1 MADRLFIDLEK
12 GAGHKYIRRIP
23 TGKPRPRYRY
33 IYDARKAVDTKAKPQ
48 VGEKIKVTHNGQA
61 GHYEVKKV
69 LSGGRV
75 HVEHD
80 ETGHR
85 MVIHATKLHDLTT
98 AAHAPDKAKAQDKN
112 DALAEK
118 HKKMDRLPRRRE
130 DVLNAI
136 KQASGIDDHD
146 LAQADAAYSAWKG
159 RGRKGP
165 KPARPPGMGGELDAF
180 SGDLKRGQKFS
191 SLLEAFEHAT
201 KGAQTWRDIA
211 PVMAQLREV
220 PGFEGAHLP
229 EDALL
234 RHTMQDEERRQQDE
248 VNPET
253 YGASVPTT
261 VDEGGFDWKTGEI
274 HPDLATPA
282 QKRALT
288 KRAADE
294 KRAKRASARKDAAAR
309 AAEARPQPAVAD
321 DEPAGPAPSG
331 PADDDGFAAFD
342 AATRMEPEEP
352 EQPGQPVEDDDDPW
366 GATDMWRS
374 MNLVIDLR
382 KADGGAP
389 TAAHKYVSRKPKAGG
404 GWEYEYAAPA
414 GQRPAAPA
422 QEATAVGRKPAAS
435 AAPAPGNPQAEFQR
449 LQQAHAAAMEQ
460 MQQAHAAMMAHA
472 QKHGIQMPPAAGG
485 PAPSPSANTVVSKVS
500 RGASASA
507 DDKTGVVAPQ
517 KPVENTAAG
526 RQKTGGAGAPKG
538 GGEEFQHLS
547 GPASGET
554 PEESVPKA
562 DGIIAHGIVG
572 HTRSGK
578 QIKLGMD
585 HEKLTPQEANEA
597 SMLHRE
603 AQEHLLNAAR
613 HSGDPKY
620 KKAAREHLEEE
631 FALASKGVTGQ
642 TEAASWKDPDEEQI
656 DSVFSSAKKSLAGLE
671 ALAGWRPSRMWAGED
686 DLGYFG
692 HMLAK
697 SAGAVVAGHKYIR
710 RTPKVGGGYDYEYAH
725 EPHSKEALKGAPLGS
740 QLDIEHNGQRAVY
753 TKVGR
758 DDWKGTAG
766 GTIASGWF
774 VGKPGTFTH
783 GVPHAEPALAP
794 PAPVTVMAET
804 KAPAA
809 APPPKAKGKPVQQG
823 LFDFTPPAPP
833 VPTPEPAPATTPEP
847 TPTPTPMQEAVK
859 EAEKQPA
866 AEPPTEAKW
875 KKHPDQNAFG
885 GEFIVTVD
893 GHAFRA
899 WRATGSDGGVAHG
912 TYGFVPA
919 HDTTTSIPDGISVS
933 SHARKGNPAVFAGF
947 SREEA
952 VEAMRKFAKQHP
964 EKLTA
969 PAPAV
974 EIPRTPK
981 GKLDLDHFEKLGAAF
996 GRTAAPEGTMEIP
1009 DAHPEM
1015 KRLLDAMTD
1024 ADERIG
1030 AMKAWYRGHAKTAGA
1045 RIARETVAEIEADKA
1060 VPPAAATPMQEAVAE
1075 AVKQPANEERPDN
1088 FGTMPDDDVAGAWKV
1103 SYSDEEEDAADARA
1117 AQVQQRILDDAQKA
1131 VDKAKKDLEAA
1142 KRSHDY
1148 NVAHKYATKMSAA
1161 AIPKKEA
1168 ALAEA
1173 QEDLENAKRRQEA
1186 SVERRKAAR
1195 AARKAAA
1202 ERHATEAPL
1211 RVKLAREARQR
1222 IAAAEAAERAEKKV
1236 VMTKEDATKRNRQ
1249 RERELGEHIADSA
1262 KDRSDERML
1271 LTKGDLDKLSFSE
1284 AHRLVNKRN
1293 AMPVYSSDQF
1303 KARGASPGAAHLG
1316 LAMANLVGTSP
1327 PEDSDESR
1335 RAYLDGIRLVRGVM
1349 DRAVTVADYDA
1360 AIRELKEISGL
1371 NSYGYGRPIDVI
1383 HQGRAL
1389 TAEEKADLK
1398 RKGQVWND
1406 YAGIDR
1412 PVGNYAREVLLP
1424 KLRAQN
1430 PDPDLRIGLRFVDG
1444 DNGDRDVQFFTYSEK
1459 ERTSLATSINALGKR
1474 FSDHV
1479 LHGGKLWV
1487 DANASAQKAE
1497 SMGLAGWDH
1506 LEKTGEAK
1514 AKAKEETRK
1523 QEAADEAAGEG
1534 REVKFRWRQRIEE
1547 APAVVRPKKAIAE
1560 ADPVRL
1566 QKTFNFRNAG
1576 QPGASIPDKE
1586 LNHHRRYAEMAF
1598 HDLADI
1604 VGVEPA
1610 MISMNGR
1617 LAVAFAARGKGKAAA
1632 HYEPAPD
1639 KRVINITRFAGAG
1652 TLAHEWGHFFDN
1664 ILAEQHRGS
1673 NTASSVFGSAHWRN
1687 MPAGELRDAFKAFED
1702 ALNTPNPASIERMK
1716 TKAQDLVDD
1725 INKLRA
1731 RRREI
1736 GNQARGRPDMRLT
1749 EEERLEVKDIDAGIK
1764 AYSDSWGHVQKF
1776 LRNPVSD
1783 LKWTSLA
1790 FDGMKEGK
1798 YWSQPEEMWARSFE
1812 HFVQHKLESQGRRN
1826 SYLVDGTKDDYG
1838 PYPQPEEHDKIHG
1851 AIARVIAAATKGGH
1865 FEKAMRAMGPISVR
1879 RGPKLVIAA

>member
-23 TGKPRPRYRY
+23 TGKQRPRYRY
-33 IYDARKAVDTKAKPQ
+33 IYDARKAVDTQAKPQ

-98 AAHAPDKAKAQDKN
+98 ATHAPDKAKAQNKN

-118 HKKMDRLPRRRE
+118 HRKMDRLPRRRE

-211 PVMAQLREV
+211 PVIAQLREV

-234 RHTMQDEERRQQDE
+234 RHTMQDEERRRQDE

-253 YGASVPTT
+253 YGATVPAT

-288 KRAADE
+288 KRAAAE

-321 DEPAGPAPSG
+321 DEPAGPAPAG

-389 TAAHKYVSRKPKAGG
+389 TATHKYVSRKPKPGG
-404 GWEYEYAAPA
+404 GWEYEYAEPA

-435 AAPAPGNPQAEFQR
+435 AAPAAPTAGNPQAEFQR

-472 QKHGIQMPPAAGG
+472 QKHGIQMPPAAGA
-485 PAPSPSANTVVSKVS
+485 PPPSPSANTVVSKVS
-500 RGASASA
+500 RGASAAASG

-517 KPVENTAAG
+517 KPAENTTAG

-620 KKAAREHLEEE
+620 KKAARAHLEEE

-686 DLGYFG
+686 IGYFG

-710 RTPKVGGGYDYEYAH
+710 RTPKPGGGYVYEYAH
-725 EPHSKEALKGAPLGS
+725 EPHSKEALKGAPIGS

-758 DDWKGTAG
+758 DDWKGTTG

-783 GVPHAEPALAP
+783 GVPHAEPAVAP
-794 PAPVTVMAET
+794 PAPPAPPAPAPETVMAET

-809 APPPKAKGKPVQQG
+809 APAPKAKGKGKPVQQG
-823 LFDFTPPAPP
+823 LFDFM
-833 VPTPEPAPATTPEP
+833 PAPAPAPAPAAPDP

-866 AEPPTEAKW
+866 AEAKAEAK
-875 KKHPDQNAFG
+875 A
-885 GEFIVTVD
+885 E
-893 GHAFRA
+893 
-899 WRATGSDGGVAHG
+899 
-912 TYGFVPA
+912 
-919 HDTTTSIPDGISVS
+919 
-933 SHARKGNPAVFAGF
+933 
-947 SREEA
+947 
-952 VEAMRKFAKQHP
+952 
-964 EKLTA
+964 
-969 PAPAV
+969 PAV
-974 EIPRTPK
+974 EIPRTSK
-981 GKLDLDHFEKLGAAF
+981 GKLDLAHFEQLGAAF
-996 GRTAAPEGTMEIP
+996 GRVEAPEGTMEIP

-1015 KRLLDAMTD
+1015 KRLLDAMPD
-1024 ADERIG
+1024 ADDRIA
-1030 AMKAWYRGHAKTAGA
+1030 AMKAWYRGHAKAAGA
-1045 RIARETVAEIEADKA
+1045 RIERETVAEIEADKA
-1060 VPPAAATPMQEAVAE
+1060 VKQLEPPPSTPMQEATAE
-1075 AVKQPANEERPDN
+1075 AAKQPAIEERPNN
-1088 FGTMPDDDVAGAWKV
+1088 FDTMPDDDDVADAWKV
-1103 SYSDEEEDAADARA
+1103 HYSDEEEDAADARA
-1117 AQVQQRILDDAQKA
+1117 AQVQQRIIDDAQKA
-1131 VDKAKKDLEAA
+1131 VDRAKKDLEAA

-1148 NVAHKYATKMSAA
+1148 NVAHKYATKLSAA

-1173 QEDLENAKRRQEA
+1173 LEDLENAKRRQEA
-1186 SVERRKAAR
+1186 SVERRKAYR
-1195 AARKAAA
+1195 AARKEAA
-1202 ERHATEAPL
+1202 ERHAAEAPM
-1211 RVKLAREARQR
+1211 RVKLAREARER

-1236 VMTKEDATKRNRQ
+1236 VRTKEDATKRNRQ

-1335 RAYLDGIRLVRGVM
+1335 RAYLDGIRLVRGIM
-1349 DRAVTVADYDA
+1349 DRASTVADYDA

-1371 NSYGYGRPIDVI
+1371 NSYGYGRPIDII

-1389 TAEEKADLK
+1389 TSEEKADLK
-1398 RKGQVWND
+1398 RKGQIWND

-1430 PDPDLRIGLRFVDG
+1430 PDPDLRIGVRFVEG
-1444 DNGDRDVQFFTYSEK
+1444 ANGDRDVQFFTYSEK
-1459 ERTSLATSINALGKR
+1459 EKTSLATSINALGKR

-1514 AKAKEETRK
+1514 AKAREEARK

-1547 APAVVRPKKAIAE
+1547 SPAVVRPKKAIAE

-1673 NTASSVFGSAHWRN
+1673 STASSVFGSAHWRN
-1687 MPAGELRDAFKAFED
+1687 MPAGDLRDAFKAFED

-1716 TKAQDLVDD
+1716 KRAEDLVAD
-1725 INKLRA
+1725 IDKLRA

-1749 EEERLEVKDIDAGIK
+1749 EEERLEVKDIEAGIK
-1764 AYSDSWGHVQKF
+1764 AYSDSWSHVQKF

-1851 AIARVIAAATKGGH
+1851 AIARVIAAAMKGGH
-1865 FEKAMRAMGPISVR
+1865 FEKAMQAMGPISARR